1 MLELFPAVWNG
12 TLREHYLLLFS
23 VAGSIALGAG
33 FVGAWLGARFASR
46 RMMQELRETLP
57 SSRQQAMATAQLD
70 ELASAVDSV
79 ALEVER
85 LAEGQRYTAKLL
97 NESAQARHVPLR
109 VPGVVTP
116 H

>member
-23 VAGSIALGAG
+23 VAGSIALVFG
-33 FVGAWLGARFASR
+33 FVGAWMGARLTSR
-46 RMMQELRETLP
+46 RMIRELRETLP
-57 SSRQQAMATAQLD
+57 SNEQQVMANTQLND
-70 ELASAVDSV
+70 LFTAVDAM

-85 LAEGQRYTAKLL
+85 LAEGQRFTAKVLRDGGVP
-97 NESAQARHVPLR
+97 RHEPPR
-109 VPGVVTP
+109 VPGAITP

>member
-23 VAGSIALGAG
+23 VAGSIALVFG
-33 FVGAWLGARFASR
+33 FVGAWMGARLTSR
-46 RMMQELRETLP
+46 RMIRELRETLP
-57 SSRQQAMATAQLD
+57 SNEQQVMANTQLND
-70 ELASAVDSV
+70 LFTAVDAM

-85 LAEGQRYTAKLL
+85 LAEGQRFTTKVLR
-97 NESAQARHVPLR
+97 EGGVPRHEPPR
-109 VPGVVTP
+109 APGVVTP

>member
-1 MLELFPAVWNG
+1 MLELFPAIWHG

-33 FVGAWLGARFASR
+33 FVGAWLGARLASR
-46 RMMQELRETLP
+46 RMLQELRETLP
-57 SSRQQAMATAQLD
+57 SNQQQAMTSAQLD
-70 ELASAVDSV
+70 ELAGALDSV

-85 LAEGQRYTAKLL
+85 LAEGQRFTAKLL
-97 NESAQARHVPLR
+97 NDGTQARHVPLKA
-109 VPGVVTP
+109 PGVVTP

>member
-23 VAGSIALGAG
+23 AAGSIALGAG

-46 RMMQELRETLP
+46 RVMQELRETLP
-57 SSRQQAMATAQLD
+57 GAEQQEMTNAQLS
-70 ELASAVDSV
+70 ELSNAVDAMS
-79 ALEVER
+79 LEVER
-85 LAEGQRYTAKLL
+85 LAEGQRFTAKLL
-97 NESAQARHVPLR
+97 SDNARSRQVSSKA
-109 VPGVVTP
+109 PGVVTP